1 MCLAIPGKV
10 QRWIDRDPLM
20 SRAVVSFEGVAS
32 EVHMACVNDAKIGD
46 YVMVHAGVA
55 IGIVDA
61 DRAEAT
67 LADLRAAG
75 EIRAAG
81 KIWDEDQ
88 T

>member
-10 QRWIDRDPLM
+10 QHWIDRDPLM
-20 SRAVVSFEGVAS
+20 SRAVVNFEGVAS
-32 EVHMACVNDAKIGD
+32 EVHMACVIEAEVGD

-67 LADLRAAG
+67 LADLRSLRDV
-75 EIRAAG
+75 I
-81 KIWDEDQ
+81 DEDQ